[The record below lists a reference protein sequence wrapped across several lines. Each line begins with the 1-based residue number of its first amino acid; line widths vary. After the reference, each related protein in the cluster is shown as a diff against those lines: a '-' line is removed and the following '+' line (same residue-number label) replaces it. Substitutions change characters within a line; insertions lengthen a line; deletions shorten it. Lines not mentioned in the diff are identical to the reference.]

1 MSRDDRLTM
10 AALGYDGAVLAVG
23 DRIELHPGL
32 DLWARGARYG
42 TISAVF
48 PKGSDRLH
56 VVLDR
61 LPGKVLRVP
70 AYRVR
75 LIPEN

>member
-1 MSRDDRLTM
+1 MRPLT
-10 AALGYDGAVLAVG
+10 GYDGAVLAVG
-23 DRIELHPGL
+23 DRVELHPGL
-32 DLWARGARYG
+32 DLWMQGARYG
-42 TISAVF
+42 LITAVF

-56 VVLDR
+56 IVLDR

-70 AYRVR
+70 ADRVR